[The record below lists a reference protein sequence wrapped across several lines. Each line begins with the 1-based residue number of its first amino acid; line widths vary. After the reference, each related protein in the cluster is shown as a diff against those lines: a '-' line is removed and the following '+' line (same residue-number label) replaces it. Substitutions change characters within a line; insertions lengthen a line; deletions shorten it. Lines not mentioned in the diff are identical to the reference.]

1 MTLKNFSCVKIY
13 YDAGNNSICFI
24 YYDNTKIKQSDLE
37 KNLRE
42 SFTQG
47 FPLIEA
53 LNILEKQFQE
63 NIRIEEFVDSI
74 II

>member
-1 MTLKNFSCVKIY
+1 MKLENFSCVKIY
-13 YDAGNNSICFI
+13 YYAGNDSICFI

-37 KNLRE
+37 KSLRE

-53 LNILEKQFQE
+53 LNILEKQFQDD
-63 NIRIEEFVDSI
+63 IRIEEFMDSI

>member
-13 YDAGNNSICFI
+13 YDAGNDSICFI

-37 KNLRE
+37 KSLKE

-47 FPLIEA
+47 FSLIEA

>member
-1 MTLKNFSCVKIY
+1 MTLKNFECVKIY

-24 YYDNTKIKQSDLE
+24 FYDNTKVKQSDLE
-37 KNLRE
+37 KSLRG
-42 SFTQG
+42 SLTQG
-47 FPLIEA
+47 FSLIEA
-53 LNILEKQFQE
+53 LNVLEKQFQD